1 MPRRDLTAGETA
13 ILKIIQH
20 EYGFQNTVDE
30 VFFTSADEAA
40 IFVKALDGTSPM
52 MANLSNLAAW
62 RSDGTIANSSAHE
75 PKLFSAFKRCIRSLT
90 LCDYC

>member
-1 MPRRDLTAGETA
+1 MPRRDLTASETA

-20 EYGFQNTVDE
+20 EYGFQNTVDG

-40 IFVKALDGTSPM
+40 IFVKEPDGTSPM

-62 RSDGTIANSSAHE
+62 RSDGTIKSDE
-75 PKLFSAFKRCIRSLT
+75 ELKRDWLRL
-90 LCDYC
+90 